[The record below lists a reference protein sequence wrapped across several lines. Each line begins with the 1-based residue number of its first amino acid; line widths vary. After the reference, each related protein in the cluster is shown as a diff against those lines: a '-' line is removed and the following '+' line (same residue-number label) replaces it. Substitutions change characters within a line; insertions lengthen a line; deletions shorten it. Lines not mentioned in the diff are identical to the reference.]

1 MGSVVLYLILALKCW
16 GVVKYIIIIT
26 IKIIIIIV
34 IIVVVVI
41 VIGFIKSLIQS
52 TPDNSNPR

>member
-1 MGSVVLYLILALKCW
+1 MLKS
-16 GVVKYIIIIT
+16 VVKYIIIIN

-34 IIVVVVI
+34 IIDVVVI